1 MANDERKCIG
11 SNDVFHSSFAIRI
24 SSFVFSFFRSS
35 RRKKLLAE
43 PFPPAW
49 LEVLKQNVGHYA
61 LLPVELQQRL
71 RDTTKILIAER
82 TFVGASGLVVS
93 DEMKVTVAAQAALL
107 LLGASGYYFDRMGE
121 VFLYPRR
128 VKAAL
133 TTYQHRLHSGLGFV
147 DEDAINLGE
156 AWHDR
161 RVRLSW
167 PDVLRGGRDARDGMN
182 LVLHEFAHHLD
193 GLDGDMGGLPPQET
207 RTQKVRWEAVIDQ
220 EYSRLL
226 HDIEVGHDTLLD
238 PYGAENKAEFF
249 AVATECFYEQPRE
262 LQQDLPDLYAIL
274 RDFYKVDPAE
284 WGW

>member
-1 MANDERKCIG
+1 M
-11 SNDVFHSSFAIRI
+11 
-24 SSFVFSFFRSS
+24 FSIFRSS

-43 PFPPAW
+43 PFPVAW
-49 LEVLKQNVGHYA
+49 LEVLEQNVGHYA
-61 LLPVELQQRL
+61 LLPAELQQRL
-71 RDTTKILIAER
+71 RDATRILVSER
-82 TFVGASGLVVS
+82 TFVGASGLVLT

-107 LLGASGYYFDRMGE
+107 LLGVNDYYFDRLGE
-121 VFLYPRR
+121 IFLYPRR

-133 TTYQHRLHSGLGFV
+133 TSYQHRLHSGIGFV

-167 PDVLRGGRDARDGMN
+167 PDVLRGGRDPQDGMN

-207 RTQKVRWEAVIDQ
+207 RAKKDRWEAVIDQ

-226 HDIEVGHDTLLD
+226 HDVERGHDTLLD

-262 LQQDLPDLYAIL
+262 LQQEHPDLYAIL

-284 WGW
+284 WGG